1 MASIELTFFEMSD
14 AQVEISQFGRKMI
27 DYAEKYNNE
36 VPLEIL
42 NAITR
47 VGSKLA
53 EKASISQLSEV
64 DLAVAKYAYKKVLC
78 NA

>member
-1 MASIELTFFEMSD
+1 MASIELTFFEMSE
-14 AQVEISQFGRKMI
+14 AQVEIS
-27 DYAEKYNNE
+27 EKYNNE
-36 VPLEIL
+36 VPLDIL